1 MTRSM
6 DADITLP
13 SDPGSRHIPPLD
25 TADWYSPDEHLRW
38 LVRRT
43 AGESLW
49 PALDAALAELGRLVP
64 QRIEPLV
71 RLADHNPPQLRQ
83 YDGRGE
89 RVDEIDFHPA
99 YREIEATVL
108 GFGAVRA
115 AYAPGWRGVARRLPR
130 PFVAAMNYMFLQSD
144 QAITGCPIGMMDA
157 MARCLERNDP
167 ALAAR
172 FVPRLADDS
181 GNHMT
186 GAMFLTEKAGGS
198 DVGANETVARRTDD
212 GAWRLNGEK
221 WFCSCPHSDLILVL
235 ARPVGAPAGPRGL
248 GLFLMPRV
256 LDDGTRNT
264 YVIHRLKDKFGTRAM
279 PSGEVGLRD
288 AFAWQVGDIDRG
300 LPQMMDMVNL
310 TRVGIATATAGA
322 MRRSAFEA
330 LSHARRRTT
339 FGVRLDVH
347 PLMRDQLVELVV
359 DNVASL
365 TAAVGVAETLER
377 ADSGDTTA
385 AGALR
390 LLTPVLKLQGTERA
404 RVCATEAM
412 EVRGGNGFIE
422 DWPEPRLLRDVY
434 VHAIWEGTGNVIA
447 LDVLRALEHGALP
460 GFVADTERLA
470 ESTAAGGPAAPLG
483 IMLLAALRELVA
495 DVDALPDDPAA
506 RQLPLRRM
514 GRRMAMLAT
523 GAWLADQ
530 GNAFAADTGS
540 GRLAWIAARYLS
552 RLTNEPAQRA
562 FADDAAWLAYADA
575 VLHGGQ
581 VPLDLAARAAITVAA
596 QPRIARVA

>member
-6 DADITLP
+6 GTEAVLP
-13 SDPGSRHIPPLD
+13 SDPGSHHIPPLED
-25 TADWYSPDEHLRW
+25 TDWYTPDEHLRW
-38 LVRRT
+38 MVRRA

-49 PALDAALAELGRLVP
+49 PTLDAALGELGQLVP
-64 QRIEPLV
+64 QRLEPLV
-71 RLADHNPPQLRQ
+71 RVADHNPPRLRQ

-99 YREIEATVL
+99 YREIERTVL

-115 AYAPGWRGVARRLPR
+115 AYVPGWRGIGGRLPR
-130 PFVAAMNYMFLQSD
+130 SLVAAMNYMFLQSD

-167 ALAAR
+167 PLAAR
-172 FVPRLADDS
+172 FVARIADDS
-181 GNHMT
+181 GRHMT

-198 DVGANETVARRTDD
+198 DVGANETVARRADD
-212 GAWRLNGEK
+212 GTWRLTGEK
-221 WFCSCPHSDLILVL
+221 WFCSCPHSDLVLVL
-235 ARPVGAPAGPRGL
+235 ARPEGASAGPRGL

-256 LDDGTRNT
+256 LEDGTRNT

-279 PSGEVGLRD
+279 PSGECGLRD

-322 MRRSAFEA
+322 MRRSAFEG
-330 LSHARRRTT
+330 LSHARGRMT
-339 FGVRLDVH
+339 FGVRLDLH

-359 DNVASL
+359 DSVAGL
-365 TAAVGVAETLER
+365 TAAMGVADTLER
-377 ADSGDTTA
+377 ADGGDATA
-385 AGALR
+385 AGAVR
-390 LLTPVLKLQGTERA
+390 LLTPVFKLHGTERA

-422 DWPEPRLLRDVY
+422 DWPEPRMLRDVY

-447 LDVLRALEHGALP
+447 LDVMRALEHGALP

-470 ESTAAGGPAAPLG
+470 EAAATDGPAAPLG
-483 IMLLAALRELVA
+483 GMLLAALRELA
-495 DVDALPDDPAA
+495 AEIDALPDDPAG

-514 GRRMAMLAT
+514 GRRMAMVAT
-523 GAWLADQ
+523 GARLAEEA
-530 GNAFAADTGS
+530 NAFAADTGS

-552 RLTNEPAQRA
+552 RLTSEPAQRA
-562 FADDAAWLAYADA
+562 FADDAAWLAHADP
-575 VLHGGQ
+575 VLHGGH
-581 VPLDLAARAAITVAA
+581 VPLDLAARAAMTVAA
-596 QPRIARVA
+596 QPRVARVA

>member
-1 MTRSM
+1 M
-6 DADITLP
+6 DADSTLP

-38 LVRRT
+38 LVRRA
-43 AGESLW
+43 AGESVW
-49 PALDAALAELGRLVP
+49 PVMDAALAELGQVVPHRL
-64 QRIEPLV
+64 EPLV
-71 RLADHNPPQLRQ
+71 RVADRHPPQLRQ

-89 RVDEIDFHPA
+89 RIDELDLHPA
-99 YREIEATVL
+99 YREIERTVL

-130 PFVAAMNYMFLQSD
+130 PLVAAMNYMFLQSD

-167 ALAAR
+167 VLAAR
-172 FVPRLADDS
+172 FVPRIADDT
-181 GNHMT
+181 GTHMT

-198 DVGANETVARRTDD
+198 DVGANETVAHRAGD
-212 GAWRLNGEK
+212 GTWRLTGEK

-235 ARPVGAPAGPRGL
+235 ARPEGAPAGPRGL
-248 GLFLMPRV
+248 GLFLMPRA
-256 LDDGTRNT
+256 LDGGMRNT

-288 AFAWQVGDIDRG
+288 AFAWQVGDIERG

-310 TRVGIATATAGA
+310 TRVGIATATAGS

-330 LSHARRRTT
+330 LSHARARTT
-339 FGVRLDVH
+339 FGVRLDLH

-359 DNVASL
+359 DNTASL
-365 TAAVGVAETLER
+365 TAAMGVAQTLER
-377 ADSGDTTA
+377 ADGGDTTA
-385 AGALR
+385 TGALR
-390 LLTPVLKLQGTERA
+390 LLTPILKLQGTERA

-422 DWPEPRLLRDVY
+422 DWPEPRMLRDVY

-447 LDVLRALEHGALP
+447 LDVLRALEHDALP

-470 ESTAAGGPAAPLG
+470 ESAAAGGPAAPLG
-483 IMLLAALRELVA
+483 TMLLGALHELVA
-495 DVDALPDDPAA
+495 DIDALPDDAAA

-523 GAWLADQ
+523 GARLAEE

-540 GRLAWIAARYLS
+540 GRLAWIGARYLS
-552 RLTNEPAQRA
+552 RLTSEPARRA
-562 FADDAAWLAYADA
+562 FADDPTWLAHADA
-575 VLHGGQ
+575 VLHGGH
-581 VPLDLAARAAITVAA
+581 VPLDLAAYAAASVAA
-596 QPRIARVA
+596 QPRVAKVA